1 MTGDGVRPLCVFCGD
16 PIDLEAH
23 MARLDAHGPLIGW
36 MLENMP
42 AATVRI
48 GAKCDPCR
56 EDPERAYRAISEASD
71 EELQARMRGR
81 A

>member
-1 MTGDGVRPLCVFCGD
+1 
-16 PIDLEAH
+16 
-23 MARLDAHGPLIGW
+23 